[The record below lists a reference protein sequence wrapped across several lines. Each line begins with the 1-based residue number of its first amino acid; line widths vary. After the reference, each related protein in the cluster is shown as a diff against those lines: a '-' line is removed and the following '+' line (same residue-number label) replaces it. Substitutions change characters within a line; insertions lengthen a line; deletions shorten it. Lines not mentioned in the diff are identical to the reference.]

1 MLGVTQ
7 VEMET
12 GYYMVDLAELMKQ
25 KRKYN
30 AVERLED
37 VQMILATNNRGLD
50 EAESKKY
57 MQTIGRATGVK
68 QETKFNR
75 QKFEELRAFTQGFG
89 G

>member
-1 MLGVTQ
+1 
-7 VEMET
+7 MET

-25 KRKYN
+25 KRRYN

-37 VQMILATNNRGLD
+37 VQMILATNNRGME

-57 MQTIGRATGVK
+57 MQNISRATGVK

-75 QKFEELRAFTQGFG
+75 QKFEELRAFTQGLG